1 MKKLILT
8 ILVMVAILVSADV
21 SYGQRYC
28 GGSGDEIT
36 NIDNSVTDN
45 SVTNEGGTGIGVGIG
60 IGIGGKGGEG
70 GKGGKGGNAEIGDI
84 TINDGD
90 VTVRVPVTVNDG
102 DVSQNQGQD
111 QNQDQDQGQLQGQNQ
126 SNKNTIIIQD
136 ATIPAPLMQ
145 APGFLNA
152 SESNYG
158 IWTNSKLVGT
168 FSIRELCRIANPSR
182 ALGLLWY
189 EWTKSFQIEMSC
201 QTKAKRTSSLQVF
214 KTGTILPVGLT
225 PLGGAHARALE
236 LHKSERQVAA
246 ALGVYATMQGADV
259 MVVKSFSNPVTKSE
273 SAVIGGAG
281 ASVTGDG
288 SMINSAGGFG
298 WATAE
303 QMHRSFVVVELYRY
317 VK

>member
-1 MKKLILT
+1 MRTSILT
-8 ILVMVAILVSADV
+8 ILVVISLLVSV
-21 SYGQRYC
+21 NSSYGL
-28 GGSGDEIT
+28 GNHTHNNIHNETT
-36 NIDNSVTDN
+36 NIDNSDN
-45 SVTNEGGTGIGVGIG
+45 SVTNEGGQGGTGIGVGIG
-60 IGIGGKGGEG
+60 VGIGGEG

-84 TINDGD
+84 NVDVDNDLSNRNTNFNTDINSN
-90 VTVRVPVTVNDG
+90 R
-102 DVSQNQGQD
+102 QGQD

-152 SESNYG
+152 SENVSG

-182 ALGLLWY
+182 ALGLFWY

-201 QTKAKRTSSLQVF
+201 QTKAKRTTSLRIF
-214 KTGTILPVGLT
+214 KTGTILPAGLV

-273 SAVIGGAG
+273 TAVIGGAG

-303 QMHRSFVVVELYRY
+303 QMHRSFVVVELYRS